1 MADITLSKIG
11 QLCGELR
18 IPGDK
23 SISHRAAMLAAI
35 SVEISII
42 KNYSTAID
50 CQTTLDCMHRLGA
63 DIHKSSLEITINGK
77 GLRSLSGTGEVLD
90 CGNSGTTMRL
100 LCGLL
105 AGQAFATVLTGDVSL
120 RRRPM
125 DRIINPLTLNGADI
139 AGNQENRFAPLCIK
153 GRPLNDVC
161 YELPVASSQV
171 KSAVLLAGLYAG
183 GKVAVV
189 EPVACRDHTERM
201 LAYCGVDISR
211 NDNTIA
217 LGEIRQPQGREFSVP
232 GDISSAAFLIAL
244 GLLLPDTQITLRDV
258 GVNPTRTGLL
268 TVLEKMGAHI
278 IIDNERLIANEP
290 VGDIKVQTARLNA
303 VEIGGSLIPKLID
316 ELPLIA
322 VIATQA
328 EGKTVVR
335 DALELRI
342 KESDRIAAIVSALQ
356 KMGADIEETD
366 DGFTVTGPT
375 PLHGAVCESHDDHR
389 IAMALSVAAW
399 IAEGKSTIKNADC
412 VGISFPEFFQ
422 LVENLKN

>member
-35 SVEISII
+35 SVGISII

-105 AGQAFATVLTGDVSL
+105 AGQTFATVLTGDVSL

-217 LGEIRQPQGREFSVP
+217 LGEIRQPQGRELSVP

-244 GLLLPDTQITLRDV
+244 GLLLPDSQITLRDV

-366 DGFTVTGPT
+366 DGFVVKGPT

-422 LVENLKN
+422 LVKNLKN